1 MRKIYLFL
9 TLFLFPIVVFAK
21 DTCDSNSIEIQSIE
35 LEKSI
40 GNIEEVSSASISNQK
55 INLGLKMNV
64 LGDTAEYK
72 IVLKNN
78 SLEDYY
84 FDENTLNYNLDSVNY
99 SVSFDDNMNLIKAR
113 EEKVVYLKVS
123 YKDKVDASLF
133 DNGLYNGTQVVEL
146 NVMNINNPYTGR
158 FLGLLI
164 SISLIIGFFIF
175 YKDKR
180 GTAYLLLLISFIIP
194 FTVKATCKHSL
205 EVNTDL
211 VIDAREAIFLPGE
224 EVNVKMKQ
232 LAGDDTSTSTYGHD
246 FNDLLITSFQY
257 SEVEPSESNKE
268 EKNIFSI
275 PESGYPIYM
284 WYDNGTIYWWS
295 EDKTP
300 ALNEDASYMFAYL
313 YNLED
318 IQGIR
323 SFDVTL
329 NKTLEMCF
337 YHDSLLNLDI
347 FSSWNTT
354 KISNMSFV
362 FAYNTKLIS
371 MDGIRNWDVSN
382 VINLSGVFTSCY
394 SLEEID
400 LSQWKTSPELKS
412 IYCMFGMLSNIG
424 RGTTEGVLKRVI
436 LSENF
441 NTSNV
446 SEMRILFIGDDEIE
460 DYSFLKFIDP
470 SKAVSLE
477 SMFYNNY
484 QFDDKALQYIKDWN
498 VSRIES
504 FKYLFSGDKISSL
517 DGLENWN
524 VSNVK
529 NFYAMLYENNS
540 LEDIAAIK
548 DWDVSNSTIFSLMF
562 SGDTRITNV
571 NVLNDWNISNTA
583 TFSYMFDSSSSHPE
597 FTKVPGTWNNGTFV
611 PTE

>member
-1 MRKIYLFL
+1 MRKIILFL
-9 TLFLFPIVVFAK
+9 VLFLFPLVVFAK

-64 LGDTAEYK
+64 LGDAAEYK

-99 SVSFDDNMNLIKAR
+99 NVSFDDNMNLIKAR

-194 FTVKATCKHSL
+194 FTVKAVCKHSL
-205 EVNTDL
+205 EVNTNL

-257 SEVEPSESNKE
+257 SEVEPNESNKE
-268 EKNIFSI
+268 EKNIVSI

-284 WYDNGTIYWWS
+284 WFDNGTIYWWS

-300 ALNEDASYMFAYL
+300 ALNENASYMFAYL

-323 SFDVTL
+323 PFDVTL

-382 VINLSGVFTSCY
+382 VVNLSGVFTSCY

-446 SEMRILFIGDDEIE
+446 SEMRCLFIGDDEIE
-460 DYSFLKFIDP
+460 DYSFLRFIDP

-477 SMFYNNY
+477 SVFFYNY

-504 FKYLFSGDKISSL
+504 FKYLFSGDNISSL

-529 NFYAMLYENNS
+529 NFFAMVSGNLD
-540 LEDIAAIK
+540 LEDISAIK
-548 DWDVSNSTIFSLMF
+548 DWDVSNSNNFSYMF
-562 SGDTRITNV
+562 SGDTKITDV
-571 NVLNDWNISNTA
+571 SVINDWDINKDADFTS
-583 TFSYMFDSSSSHPE
+583 MFKNLTVYPE
-597 FTKVPGTWNNGTFV
+597 FTKVPGTWNNGTFI
-611 PTE
+611 PNE